1 MKKLE
6 IKNEIVGLF
15 NSIDSTTLGT
25 NGQSWYEWLG
35 NSVKVIEKHYEK
47 MPKEQLQYCLN
58 FSKLFLEDSE
68 NLKK

>member
-25 NGQSWYEWLG
+25 KGQSWYEWLG
-35 NSVKVIEKHYEK
+35 NSVKVIEKNYQK
-47 MPKEQLQYCLN
+47 MPKEELEGCLN
-58 FSKLFLEDSE
+58 FSKVFVEDSE
-68 NLKK
+68 NLTK